1 VVRGRSMLNEIAMG
15 ALPQCMS
22 PKVALFRHASVVRQC
37 PFKVGLTGSRGA
49 RPLEIT
55 VGVPFTTEAGLVDRD
70 VVADAGDDV
79 LQDPSGRLVKQNV
92 VRATVATR

>member
-1 VVRGRSMLNEIAMG
+1 
-15 ALPQCMS
+15 
-22 PKVALFRHASVVRQC
+22 
-37 PFKVGLTGSRGA
+37 
-49 RPLEIT
+49 
-55 VGVPFTTEAGLVDRD
+55 VPFTTEAGLVDRD